1 MCPRYLTNP
10 LTRAR
15 TAAREVRRITTPSGI
30 VAEIKSKL
38 PVADI
43 VGETVALK
51 RAGTVHKGLCPFH
64 AEKTP
69 SFIVTPDRET
79 WHCFGCGEHGDIFTF
94 LMRRDGLDFREA
106 LARLAE
112 RAGVELSQHTAR
124 EDRHR
129 RRLREALE
137 AAIAWYREVLLQ
149 ARQAHRARTYLA
161 ERGLSDET
169 LERFGIGYALN
180 TWEAMSKRLRAKGFT
195 DDELSGAGLASP
207 STRGGV
213 YDRFRGRIIIPI
225 RDASGRAVGL
235 GGRILPEGEG
245 PKYLNSP
252 ATALFDKSRTLYGID
267 LAKGAIRREKLAVIV
282 EGYSD
287 VMAAHQAGF
296 VNVVASLGTALTA
309 GQVELANRYADAVA
323 LAYDVDLA
331 GETATQRGLLEELG
345 PVVSKVRVIRIPA
358 GKDPDELIRTDPDQW
373 RKAVADAA
381 ELLPYFMQRAA
392 GEVDLRQAQ
401 GRSGYTRRMLDL
413 LRRLPDRVEQDSYVP
428 QLAQLAGIDERILR
442 DELSRGG
449 RPIPIR
455 PAVDGATQADG
466 ETRLTPLERQALTLL
481 LLSPS
486 LARELEV
493 GERLPF
499 RDESAQALGD
509 AWREAVGRDA
519 SPDLEQFVAG
529 LDAATADLALS
540 MLASARARGARPDTS
555 ADREDLRV
563 CLVRLR
569 IARVNDQLADLE
581 ALIRAASE
589 EDAAGDV
596 GELERRVHQL
606 HETRR
611 QLEAEMNAPALVA
624 GERRS

>member
-1 MCPRYLTNP
+1 M
-10 LTRAR
+10 TRAG
-15 TAAREVRRITTPSGI
+15 TAAREVRRITTPSGT

-169 LERFGIGYALN
+169 LEQFGIGYALN

-225 RDASGRAVGL
+225 RDASGRAIGL

-282 EGYSD
+282 EGYTD

-529 LDAATADLALS
+529 LDAATADLARS

-611 QLEAEMNAPALVA
+611 QLEGEMNAPALVA